1 MRSFKVWKDHSM
13 SSDDLNQASLDQGD
27 KDAPDPSVMIGW
39 DFIFSAIII
48 VFSIFVVAHSL
59 TMPFSGTV
67 GGVSTTW
74 YESPGL
80 LPLFVGICLGIT
92 GFIIFTKSLKARG
105 FHLFRDNLTKTDPRA
120 FLLSGLGILSYIFV
134 LVTWFDFFLASAA
147 FLVFY
152 IGIYYLG
159 GDVLKRQLIT
169 IYYATIVAGA
179 AVFLTGLDA
188 VANAGYE
195 FSTDILLVVCIAAQ
209 ILVLTAHVRRADK
222 LTGRKVR
229 LVLILALVFPAIL
242 VPTFRYF
249 LLVPMPREG
258 LVVEDVFNQTYYGY
272 LVPQKSGDETVLS
285 DEQMN
290 ELENAF

>member
-1 MRSFKVWKDHSM
+1 M
-13 SSDDLNQASLDQGD
+13 SSNDQNQASLDQSD
-27 KDAPDPSVMIGW
+27 KGASDASAMIGW

-48 VFSIFVVAHSL
+48 VFSIFVVANAL

-80 LPLFVGICLGIT
+80 LPLFVGTCLGTT
-92 GFIIFTKSLKARG
+92 GFIIFTKALKARG
-105 FHLFRDNLTKTDPRA
+105 YDLFRHNLTKTDPRA

-134 LVTWFDFFLASAA
+134 LVTWFDFFLASMA
-147 FLVFY
+147 FLLLY

-159 GDVLKRQLIT
+159 GDVLKRQMII
-169 IYYATIVAGA
+169 IYYATIIVGA
-179 AVFLTGLDA
+179 LVFLTGLNEA
-188 VANAGYE
+188 ANAGYE
-195 FSTDILLVVCIAAQ
+195 FSTDFLLVLCIAAQ
-209 ILVLTAHVRRADK
+209 IVALVAHARR
-222 LTGRKVR
+222 TGASAGKKVR
-229 LVLILALVFPAIL
+229 LVIILALVFPAFL

-249 LLVPMPREG
+249 LLVPMPHEG

-272 LVPQKSGDETVLS
+272 LVPQKGGDETVLS